1 MAAEEVAAGPGR
13 RDGAAARPGGARLS
27 RETRRRL
34 SFPAPAVGSC
44 ACNPALQASA
54 QLTPG
59 SRLRAD
65 LRGRPGATWRRR
77 TLLQGDSQ
85 HPART
90 EPEGGPYSGLLG
102 RAQREAHHYH
112 GWTRPTKIKFD
123 DVVQAIR
130 DHAFVTSCIKKLGPR
145 GDVDVNME
153 DKKDEHK
160 QQGELY
166 MWDSIDQKWTRH
178 YCAIA
183 DAKLSFSDDIEQ
195 AMEEELPQP
204 HCLPWAPAFLPCPLQ
219 TLAIFSAQHGS
230 LSPYRLAL
238 RSLLG
243 TCGPWRSGNLRAPGG
258 PCNSHC
264 LGKEVGR
271 GGSTALRSPLSG
283 CGTHLA
289 TPGWAPVTALSCRR
303 SGRVQ
308 HCLIRSTVENGAVK
322 YYLTDN
328 LRFGSIYDLIQHYRE
343 SHLRCAEFEL
353 RLTDPVPNPNPH
365 ESKPWYYD
373 GLSRGEAEDM
383 LMRIPR
389 DGAFLIR
396 KREKKQEGME
406 DSYAITFR

>member
-1 MAAEEVAAGPGR
+1 
-13 RDGAAARPGGARLS
+13 
-27 RETRRRL
+27 
-34 SFPAPAVGSC
+34 
-44 ACNPALQASA
+44 
-54 QLTPG
+54 
-59 SRLRAD
+59 
-65 LRGRPGATWRRR
+65 
-77 TLLQGDSQ
+77 
-85 HPART
+85 
-90 EPEGGPYSGLLG
+90 
-102 RAQREAHHYH
+102 
-112 GWTRPTKIKFD
+112 
-123 DVVQAIR
+123 
-130 DHAFVTSCIKKLGPR
+130 
-145 GDVDVNME
+145 ME
-153 DKKDEHK
+153 
-160 QQGELY
+160 
-166 MWDSIDQKWTRH
+166 
-178 YCAIA
+178 
-183 DAKLSFSDDIEQ
+183 
-195 AMEEELPQP
+195 
-204 HCLPWAPAFLPCPLQ
+204 
-219 TLAIFSAQHGS
+219 
-230 LSPYRLAL
+230 
-238 RSLLG
+238 
-243 TCGPWRSGNLRAPGG
+243 
-258 PCNSHC
+258 
-264 LGKEVGR
+264 EVGR

-406 DSYAITFR
+406 DSYAITFRSSELVDLQAGSSGAQRGAPGMEKLTREPFERQPA